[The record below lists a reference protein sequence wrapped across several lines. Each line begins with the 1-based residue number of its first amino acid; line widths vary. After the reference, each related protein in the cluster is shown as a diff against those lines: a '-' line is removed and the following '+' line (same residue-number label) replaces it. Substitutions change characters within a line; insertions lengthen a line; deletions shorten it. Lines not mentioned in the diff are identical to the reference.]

1 MNLDKILVPERV
13 ETEEILDRDEI
24 PIPEVEKIFDDLL
37 RINRF
42 FGGFGVYKKTLYKLL
57 KGYPR
62 DRRLSL
68 LDIGTGSAELAFT
81 ILNNFK
87 LQYDN
92 FDDNFALTGLDV
104 KHRFLQLAK
113 QRNPDNSQLNY
124 IVSDAF
130 RMPFKDNSFDIVI
143 SNLLLHH
150 YYNRALELVSEMY
163 RVARYAV
170 VINDLLRHR
179 IPLLFFKLFSPML
192 VRSPITQNDGIVSLR
207 RAISFSEIRQILGSS
222 NFTDYNFVRHW
233 SFRFGL
239 VIRKKQW

>member
-1 MNLDKILVPERV
+1 MSLDKILVPERI
-13 ETEEILDRDEI
+13 ENEEILDRDEI
-24 PIPEVEKIFDDLL
+24 PIREVEKTFDDLL

-57 KGYPR
+57 HGYPR

-68 LDIGTGSAELAFT
+68 LDIGAGSADLAFT
-81 ILNNFK
+81 ILRNFK
-87 LQYDN
+87 LQH
-92 FDDNFALTGLDV
+92 DNFALTGLDV

-113 QRNPDNSQLNY
+113 HRNPDNSQLNF

-130 RMPFKDNSFDIVI
+130 KMPFKDNSFDIVI

-150 YYNRALELVSEMY
+150 YYDRALELMSEMY

-179 IPLLFFKLFSPML
+179 IPLLFFKLFSSMF

-222 NFTDYNFVRHW
+222 NFADYNFVRHW